1 MTASNRSV
9 RPRRAAVLRTRVRRS
24 LDATPSLQ
32 SEQKLRRKRAE
43 ERERE
48 KERKREKERER
59 ERKRKKEWK
68 GKEGVETYSFFSP
81 WGRRRLAENIIALH
95 EDVS

>member
-48 KERKREKERER
+48 RKREKERER
-59 ERKRKKEWK
+59 ERKNGR
-68 GKEGVETYSFFSP
+68 
-81 WGRRRLAENIIALH
+81 GRRESKHTLFSALG
-95 EDVS
+95 EGGGWQRTSLPCMRM